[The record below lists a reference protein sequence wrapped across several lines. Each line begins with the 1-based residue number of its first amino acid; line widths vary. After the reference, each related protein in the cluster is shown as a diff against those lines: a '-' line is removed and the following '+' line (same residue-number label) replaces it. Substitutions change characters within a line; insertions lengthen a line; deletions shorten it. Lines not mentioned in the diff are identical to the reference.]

1 MNLASSSRSWHQM
14 LQRFYLVNAARPG
27 IFCES
32 IMNSWQNNQRII
44 KANVSAKCQCL
55 QLCSWEAWHLGLGD
69 VRRAFD
75 WWAHARGLPSL
86 KSAFTSVT
94 FCKVILP
101 NGIGLYAKMS
111 HGLRCELVC
120 DFYPC
125 SAEGNSFTF
134 WIALVSIC
142 FSGAF
147 RRGCDSIYTCKWTNI
162 T

>member
-1 MNLASSSRSWHQM
+1 MST
-14 LQRFYLVNAARPG
+14 
-27 IFCES
+27 CT
-32 IMNSWQNNQRII
+32 
-44 KANVSAKCQCL
+44 
-55 QLCSWEAWHLGLGD
+55 
-69 VRRAFD
+69 
-75 WWAHARGLPSL
+75 GLPSL

-134 WIALVSIC
+134 WIALLSIC
-142 FSGAF
+142 FPGLLEE
-147 RRGCDSIYTCKWTNI
+147 DVTVYTHANEQTLPKKGHLP
-162 T
+162 